1 MKSLNFNDIVGANDL
16 KLTEVEVPEWG
27 GVVYLRPMTAKDRD
41 YYENL
46 MFNMR
51 STNQSKRNDI
61 WSGLRCRVLAA
72 TMTDADGRLLFDQK
86 DQWKLL
92 SGKNTVVIVRLF
104 ELAMSLSG
112 MGAAGEEKSEE
123 VLPTTDGPD
132 LNSNLQEIS
141 V

>member
-16 KLTEVEVPEWG
+16 KLTKVAVPEWR

-41 YYENL
+41 FYENL

-51 STNQSKRNDI
+51 STNQSKRSDI

-72 TMTDADGRLLFDQK
+72 TMTDADGRLLFADK

-132 LNSNLQEIS
+132 LNSNLQETL